1 MVPHGLRWSSKFTV
15 TVTTSISRCCPLYN
29 SPSVFCVCVCVCI
42 CVSVCVW
49 FLLVYDLNK
58 TVTFA
63 LPSGLLCSRATSSLG
78 FLHSVFWATISYL
91 LPHFGFVFILT
102 HFCSNFAAGLDWFVE
117 FVDWTCRY
125 ITFGRKER
133 CPIGFLF
140 FIHFLWRVQ
149 TRKY

>member
-91 LPHFGFVFILT
+91 LPRFGFCLYIDTFLLKLCCRTRLVCGIRR
-102 HFCSNFAAGLDWFVE
+102 LDV
-117 FVDWTCRY
+117 
-125 ITFGRKER
+125 
-133 CPIGFLF
+133 
-140 FIHFLWRVQ
+140 
-149 TRKY
+149 